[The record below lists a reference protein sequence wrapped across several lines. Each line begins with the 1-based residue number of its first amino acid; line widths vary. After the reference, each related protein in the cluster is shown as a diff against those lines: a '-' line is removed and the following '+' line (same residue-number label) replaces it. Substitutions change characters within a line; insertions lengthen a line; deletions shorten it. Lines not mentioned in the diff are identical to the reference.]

1 MPYIKKEDREFY
13 DGIVNELADLISKR
27 DVELQDGDMNYI
39 ITSLIKKIYAVKY
52 KDINRAIGMI
62 ECVKQEY
69 YRRVAGPYEDEKIK
83 ENGDV

>member
-13 DGIVNELADLISKR
+13 DEIINELAEIISKR
-27 DVELQDGDMNYI
+27 NVELQDGDMNYI
-39 ITSLIKKIYAVKY
+39 ITSLIKKIYPVKY
-52 KDINRAIGMI
+52 KDINRAVGMM

-69 YRRVAGPYEDEKIK
+69 YHRVAGPYEDTKIK

>member
-13 DGIVNELADLISKR
+13 DEIVNELADLISKR

-39 ITSLIKKIYAVKY
+39 ITSLIKKIYPVKY
-52 KDINRAIGMI
+52 KDINRVMGML

-69 YRRVAGPYEDEKIK
+69 YRRIVAQYEDKKIE